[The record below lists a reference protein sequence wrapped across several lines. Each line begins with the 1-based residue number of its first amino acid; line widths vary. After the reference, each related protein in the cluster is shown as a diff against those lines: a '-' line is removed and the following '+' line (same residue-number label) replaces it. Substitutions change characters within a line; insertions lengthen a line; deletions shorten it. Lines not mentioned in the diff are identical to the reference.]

1 MHAVAK
7 DSKGNSTCCI
17 NPSRCAFLSPSL
29 NFTSY
34 FCKQPASCFSLVART
49 FSVLCL
55 VAFLQAPSCVLMRFS
70 LIATVTCCCFVDCA
84 FAFALLVPPAL
95 VRYLLLPT
103 SQLHLFGFCAFR
115 PLLHASMLRRVPLWF
130 TAGGRSAGVLL
141 RHMSGHGA
149 IRRLLP
155 GAAWGNL
162 MRPLTT
168 CRSML
173 QAFALLAG
181 RCWCFSLAASAGLWS
196 IRWLVLGGGPH
207 LVRLLFDA
215 AARWPSATRCGCL
228 LW

>member
-95 VRYLLLPT
+95 VRYLLLLT
-103 SQLHLFGFCAFR
+103 SLQLLFFGFCAFHPATVACLYASPRAALVHSRR
-115 PLLHASMLRRVPLWF
+115 PL
-130 TAGGRSAGVLL
+130 
-141 RHMSGHGA
+141 
-149 IRRLLP
+149 
-155 GAAWGNL
+155 
-162 MRPLTT
+162 
-168 CRSML
+168 
-173 QAFALLAG
+173 
-181 RCWCFSLAASAGLWS
+181 CWCSSAES
-196 IRWLVLGGGPH
+196 
-207 LVRLLFDA
+207 VRS
-215 AARWPSATRCGCL
+215 WCHS
-228 LW
+228 